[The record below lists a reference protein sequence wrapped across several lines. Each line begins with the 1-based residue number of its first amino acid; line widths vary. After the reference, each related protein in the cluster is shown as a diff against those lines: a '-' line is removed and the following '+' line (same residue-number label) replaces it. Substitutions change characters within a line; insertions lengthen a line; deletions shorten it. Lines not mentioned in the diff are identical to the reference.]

1 MLGGKHNSTLGSN
14 LCQVHIP
21 MNPRSYSSKGYA
33 YVQFDQVD
41 AAKDAIRELDGKT
54 FQGRILHILPAAV
67 KKEHSLDDYAISK
80 LPLKKQNQIRR
91 KAEASSATFKWNSM
105 YMNPDAIIS
114 SISTRLGMPK
124 SEILDPTSSDAAV
137 KQAHAETNVIQE
149 TKAYFSANGVDLESF
164 KTRDFSDNVI
174 LVKNFSYGTT
184 PTEIKKMFE
193 EYGTVTKLLM
203 PPSATIAIVELEQVG
218 QAKAAFRA
226 LAYRKLKDSVLF
238 LEKAPKSVFGGKLS
252 ELSSP
257 EERAGGNR
265 LSAADLLEQTHA
277 TEHSSST
284 LFVRNLNFS
293 TSTERLREVFKP
305 LNGLISALVKTKTD
319 PKKPGQTLSMGF
331 GFVEFRTKEDA
342 QSALATMNGHKL
354 DGHELL
360 IKASHKALDAAEERR
375 KEDMARKI
383 AGRRTK
389 IIIKNLPFETTKKD
403 VRALFSPYGQLR
415 SVRVPKKFD
424 SSTRGFAFADF
435 VTAREAENAMDVLQ
449 GTHLLGRR
457 LNLDFAIADTVDPE
471 EEIQKMQNKVGSQTE
486 KVALRKLTAPGRK
499 KFTLERDDDVGAE

>member
-1 MLGGKHNSTLGSN
+1 M
-14 LCQVHIP
+14 HIP
-21 MNPRSYSSKGYA
+21 VDPRSNSSKGYA

-41 AAKDAIRELDGKT
+41 AATRVTQELDGKS
-54 FQGRILHILPAAV
+54 FQGRILHILPAAA
-67 KKEHSLDDYAISK
+67 KKERVLDDDAISK
-80 LPLKKQNQIRR
+80 LPLKKQHQIRR
-91 KAEASSATFKWNSM
+91 KAEASSATFKWNSL

-114 SISTRLGMPK
+114 SISTRLGISK

-137 KQAHAETNVIQE
+137 RQAHAETNVIQE
-149 TKAYFSANGVDLESF
+149 TKAYFSANGIDLESF
-164 KTRDFSDNVI
+164 KTREFSDSVI

-184 PTEIKKMFE
+184 PTDIKNMFE
-193 EYGTVTKLLM
+193 DYGAVTKLLM

-238 LEKAPKSVFGGKLS
+238 LERAPKSVFNGKVSKFSDPKRRTGEDKLS
-252 ELSSP
+252 P
-257 EERAGGNR
+257 T
-265 LSAADLLEQTHA
+265 DLLEQSHA
-277 TEHSSST
+277 AEHSST

-293 TSTERLREVFKP
+293 TSTERLREIFKP
-305 LNGLISALVKTKTD
+305 LNGFMSALVKTKTD
-319 PKKPGQTLSMGF
+319 PKRPGQILSMGF
-331 GFVEFRTKEDA
+331 GFVEFRTKDDA
-342 QSALATMNGHKL
+342 QSALATMNGCKL
-354 DGHELL
+354 DGHDLL
-360 IKASHKALDAAEERR
+360 IKTSHKALDAAEERR

-435 VTAREAENAMDVLQ
+435 ITAREAENAMDVLQ

-457 LNLDFAIADTVDPE
+457 LNLDFAVADTVDPE

-486 KVALRKLTAPGRK
+486 KVALRKLTASGRK
-499 KFTLERDDDVGAE
+499 KFTLEQDNDVDME